1 MRPTLSALRFFA
13 TNGRA
18 RSAGSHLWLRLGTA
32 LFAFLVAAACATDKA
47 LADEDG
53 VSFWIPGF
61 FGSLATVP
69 QQPGWSLTSILYNT
83 NVSASGNAAVAREIT
98 IGRFNPTINI
108 NVNAHVH
115 ADATIGFVAPTYVFA
130 TPFLG
135 GQASATLLFGYGNN
149 DTSLNASATATTDIP
164 PLSITRSVALQQDT
178 SGFTDLIPMFT
189 DRWNAGVNNYM
200 VYITGDIPVGLY
212 SSSNLANIGIGH
224 GAIDGG
230 VGYTYFDPKTGHEF
244 SAVAGLTG
252 NFENHSTNYTNG
264 IDFHL
269 DWGASQFLTKQLQ
282 VGLVGYFYEQLTGDS
297 GCAPVLCPFESR
309 VIGIGPQIGYIFP
322 VAGMQGYVNLKGY
335 GEFANE
341 NRPAGWN
348 VWLTFVLSPAPPT
361 SQPSA
366 PPMLTKTPRS

>member
-1 MRPTLSALRFFA
+1 MTPTLSRLRFFA
-13 TNGRA
+13 TNA
-18 RSAGSHLWLRLGTA
+18 STRSRRSHLWFQLGTTLVA
-32 LFAFLVAAACATDKA
+32 VFVAAACATNSA

-61 FGSLATVP
+61 FGSLAAAP

-348 VWLTFVLSPAPPT
+348 VWLTFVLSPAPPP
-361 SQPSA
+361 SQSSP

>member
-115 ADATIGFVAPTYVFA
+115 ADATIGFVAPSYVFA
-130 TPFLG
+130 TPFFG

-149 DTSLNASATATTDIP
+149 DTSLNATATATTDIP
-164 PLSITRSVALQQDT
+164 PLSITRSAALQQDT
-178 SGFTDLIPMFT
+178 TGFTDLIPMFA

-200 VYITGDIPVGLY
+200 VYLTGDIPVGLY
-212 SSSNLANIGIGH
+212 SSSNLANIGLGH

-252 NFENHSTNYTNG
+252 NFENHSTNYTSG

-269 DWGASQFLTKQLQ
+269 DWGASQFLTKQVQ

-297 GCAPVLCPFESR
+297 GCAPVLCPFKSR
-309 VIGIGPQIGYIFP
+309 VIGVGPQIGYIFP
-322 VAGMQGYVNLKGY
+322 MAGMQGYLNLKGY
-335 GEFANE
+335 GEFDNE

-348 VWLTFVLSPAPPT
+348 VWLTFVLSPAPPAAQ
-361 SQPSA
+361 SSP
-366 PPMLTKTPRS
+366 PPMLTKTPRG

>member
-1 MRPTLSALRFFA
+1 MTPTLSALRFFA
-13 TNGRA
+13 TTGRA
-18 RSAGSHLWLRLGTA
+18 RSAGSYLWPRLGTA

-61 FGSLATVP
+61 FGSLAAAP

-252 NFENHSTNYTNG
+252 NFENNSTNYTNG

-361 SQPSA
+361 SQSSP